1 MQNSFRHPPYTNTT
15 KGRVKLSKKKIL
27 ITYNEMMVGGSTTS
41 LLAFL
46 NCIDKSKYDVDLQ
59 LYRNRGAL
67 FQDIP
72 KNVSILPPAAK
83 YDTKLGKLRKAAMFL
98 FSGTLLRARRE
109 KKKRGMKGIS
119 YQVFSEYQAKKFSRK
134 ALKRYDVAIGFMEGW
149 PDKYVAF
156 MVEANKKIG
165 WLHNTFEKLASIPEL
180 ELPWMRKVDVLPFVA
195 DNCTDEF
202 KKQMPEMANKAVT
215 ILNILD
221 STVVRQRAEK
231 EDLTDGDYLRFK
243 NAECFKIVTVCRIS
257 IDSKGLDR
265 AVWCAKKLKDAGIKF
280 LWCVVGG
287 GDKLDSFR
295 QMIKENDV
303 EDYMVAVGNR
313 MNPLPFVK
321 VADLYCLLSRFEGKP
336 MAVTE
341 TMMIGTP
348 PFVAEYLSAHEQ
360 IQDGIDGFVVE
371 NEDDSAFEPL
381 LSLLQ
386 DPERLKKAKG
396 YLLSHEYGNTEY
408 MREIE
413 EKYL

>member
-1 MQNSFRHPPYTNTT
+1 
-15 KGRVKLSKKKIL
+15 
-27 ITYNEMMVGGSTTS
+27 MMVGGSTTS

-72 KNVSILPPAAK
+72 KNVNILPPAAK
-83 YDTKLGKLRKAAMFL
+83 YDTKLGKLRKAAMLL
-98 FSGTLLRARRE
+98 FSGTLLRARHE

-119 YQVFSEYQAKKFSRK
+119 YQVFSEYQAKNFSQK

-156 MVEANKKIG
+156 SVDADKKIG
-165 WLHNTFEKLASIPEL
+165 WLHNTFKNLAAIPEL
-180 ELPWMRKVDVLPFVA
+180 ELPWMRKVDILPFVA
-195 DNCTDEF
+195 DNCTEEF
-202 KKQMPEMANKAVT
+202 KKQMPEMADKAVT
-215 ILNILD
+215 ILNLLD
-221 STVVRQRAEK
+221 SAVVRARASK
-231 EDLTDGDYLRFK
+231 EDETDEDYLLFK
-243 NAECFKIVTVCRIS
+243 NATCFKIVTVCRIS

-265 AVWCAKKLKDAGIKF
+265 AVTCARKLKEAGKEF
-280 LWCVVGG
+280 LWTIVGG
-287 GDKLDSFR
+287 GDKLEEFQ
-295 QMIKENDV
+295 QMIKEADV
-303 EDYMVAVGNR
+303 SDCMRAVGNR

-321 VADLYCLLSRFEGKP
+321 QADIYCLLSRFEGKP

-341 TMMIGTP
+341 SMMLGTP
-348 PFVAEYLSAHEQ
+348 PFVTEYLSAHEQ
-360 IQDGIDGFVVE
+360 IKDGVDGFVVP
-371 NEDDSAFEPL
+371 NGDDTAFEPL
-381 LSLLQ
+381 LALMN
-386 DPERLKKAKG
+386 DTKRIRDARE

>member
-1 MQNSFRHPPYTNTT
+1 M
-15 KGRVKLSKKKIL
+15 SKKKIL
-27 ITYNEMMVGGSTTS
+27 ITYDEMMIGGSTTS

-67 FQDIP
+67 FDDIP
-72 KNVSILPPAAK
+72 KDVNLLPSAAK
-83 YDTKLGKLRKAAMFL
+83 YDTKPGKLIKGAKFLLTGTAFRARKENRKAGF
-98 FSGTLLRARRE
+98 
-109 KKKRGMKGIS
+109 KGLS
-119 YQVFSEYQAKKFSRK
+119 AQVIVEFQAKHLSRK
-134 ALKRYDVAIGFMEGW
+134 SKKHYDIAIGFMEGW

-156 MVEANKKIG
+156 MVEADKKIG
-165 WLHNTFEKLASIPEL
+165 WLHNTFEKLVSIPEL
-180 ELPWMRKVDVLPFVA
+180 ELPWMRRVDLLPFVA
-195 DNCTDEF
+195 DNCTEEF
-202 KKQMPEMANKAVT
+202 QKQMPEMAHKAVT

-221 STVVRQRAEK
+221 SAVVRHRAEK
-231 EDLTDGDYLRFK
+231 EDMADEDYLRFK
-243 NAECFKIVTVCRIS
+243 NADCFKIVTVCRIS

-265 AVWCAKKLKDAGIKF
+265 AASVARKLKGVGQKF
-280 LWCVVGG
+280 LWYVVGG
-287 GDKLDSFR
+287 GDKLDAFR
-295 QMIKENDV
+295 KMIKEKGV
-303 EDYMVAVGNR
+303 EDCMVAVGNR

-321 VADLYCLLSRFEGKP
+321 AADLYCLLSRFEGKP